1 MNVPWDA
8 IALTVRQTAPGLLI
22 CASVL
27 IASLLVLQAWSTMVG
42 VGVGAIA
49 AVLAGAH
56 WKSDSLPTAQ
66 MWLYGTSSFLLL
78 VLGVLLDSDFLNEL
92 SPAGPKGIE
101 NPEQRPELPLQIQ
114 GLVVVAWIIFVE
126 GVEIIATW
134 AAANAQYGASA
145 ASVGVLVSFS
155 LVGAL
160 AGALFATG
168 IFRDLRRDLLQG
180 LAAVTITSSGAY
192 FLARWAAAVS

>member
-8 IALTVRQTAPGLLI
+8 IALTIRQTAPGLLI

-49 AVLAGAH
+49 AVLASAH
-56 WKSDSLPTAQ
+56 WKSDSSLTAQ

-78 VLGVLLDSDFLNEL
+78 VLGVQLNGDFLNEL
-92 SPAGPKGIE
+92 SRAGPKGIE
-101 NPEQRPELPLQIQ
+101 KPEQRPELPLQIQ
-114 GLVVVAWIIFVE
+114 TLMIVAWIIFVE

>member
-8 IALTVRQTAPGLLI
+8 IALMIRQTAPGLLI

-49 AVLAGAH
+49 AVLASAH
-56 WKSDSLPTAQ
+56 WKSDSSLTAQ

-78 VLGVLLDSDFLNEL
+78 VLGVQLNGNFLNEL
-92 SPAGPKGIE
+92 SRAGRKGIE
-101 NPEQRPELPLQIQ
+101 KPEQRPELPLQIQ
-114 GLVVVAWIIFVE
+114 TLMIVAWIIFVE

>member
-1 MNVPWDA
+1 MN
-8 IALTVRQTAPGLLI
+8 GN
-22 CASVL
+22 
-27 IASLLVLQAWSTMVG
+27 
-42 VGVGAIA
+42 
-49 AVLAGAH
+49 
-56 WKSDSLPTAQ
+56 
-66 MWLYGTSSFLLL
+66 
-78 VLGVLLDSDFLNEL
+78 FLNEL
-92 SPAGPKGIE
+92 SRAGPKGIE
-101 NPEQRPELPLQIQ
+101 NPEQRRELPLQIQ

-168 IFRDLRRDLLQG
+168 IFRDLRRDLLRG

-192 FLARWAAAVS
+192 CENGARRDREIGEADRLSATFDRAAQTAVKAANVIGRNWRASTPTSNWRFKGFNRPWL